1 MTINIKVI
9 TKSKS
14 NSLKKLENENY
25 ILRIN
30 TSPVDG
36 KANKA
41 IIEYLADLFNVK
53 KYDIKIIA
61 GEFSNNKII
70 EINIDKNSFNF
81 ILNKK

>member
-14 NSLKKLENENY
+14 NSFKKLENGNY

-30 TSPVDG
+30 TPPVDG
-36 KANKA
+36 KANKV
-41 IIEYLADLFNVK
+41 IIEYLADYFNVK

-61 GEFSNNKII
+61 GEFSNNKVI
-70 EINIDKNSFNF
+70 EINTEKDNFN
-81 ILNKK
+81 LNKKQ